1 MCSLLTM
8 SYDFLAPKG
17 HDYYGKG
24 WFWKYKGYVSGYQ
37 PSLSQLS
44 DITQQ
49 IDKYQMRRGNPNLKS
64 VMYVSN
70 EMELSWQ
77 SKHVNINIWAN
88 YSYDH
93 KPIMEE
99 TYEEIID
106 GSAYAIRTY
115 DNQRGYHKLNVSPS
129 LQVKLLDNRL
139 MFNVSPFVK
148 YMVSQGNIYNHEH
161 VNYGVRGGIFYLLK
175 GWRFYADVVT
185 AQHNLWGETLTLGE
199 LTHDIGINYNSEHFG
214 FGFMMV
220 NPFSPHGSTTVT
232 KDLSSL
238 APTANT
244 AVMQNYRQVLMLNF
258 NVNLDFGSR
267 ASTRGYQRI
276 NNEDTESGILSGT
289 K

>member
-1 MCSLLTM
+1 MHKSIFCRNCKIWI
-8 SYDFLAPKG
+8 FLSAM
-17 HDYYGKG
+17 
-24 WFWKYKGYVSGYQ
+24 
-37 PSLSQLS
+37 S

-49 IDKYQMRRGNPNLKS
+49 IDKYQMRRGNPNLRS

-99 TYEEIID
+99 TFEEIID
-106 GSAYAIRTY
+106 GSPYAIRMY
-115 DNQRGYHKLNVSPS
+115 DNQRGYHKLHVSPS
-129 LQVKLLDNRL
+129 VQVKLLDNKL
-139 MFNVSPFVK
+139 MFNVTPFVK
-148 YMVSQGNIYNHEH
+148 YMVSQGNNYNHEH

-175 GWRFYADVVT
+175 GWRFFADVVT

-214 FGFMMV
+214 FGIMMV
-220 NPFSPHGSTTVT
+220 NPFSTRGFTSVT
-232 KDLSSL
+232 QDLSAL
-238 APTANT
+238 APANNT
-244 AVMQNYRQVLMLNF
+244 AVMQDYRQVLMLNF
-258 NVNLDFGSR
+258 NVNLDFG
-267 ASTRGYQRI
+267 TKHNEGWKRI
-276 NNEDTESGILSGT
+276 DNEDKDSGILSGT